1 MRMLGVKA
9 SLATFRWDL
18 VYLIARLTADDRAEV
33 IALAPLAQAM
43 RDQLAAQRVAQEGA
57 EDAQIL
63 ASALLGKRD
72 ERRDEIVK
80 ILGGVARA
88 TDKGAYAVL
97 FPNVNPSAT
106 ARLPIDEE
114 SAEIARILG
123 ELGTMPDESPLR
135 AAYLVPLTHAETDLK
150 VADLQADAAATALAL
165 ERSQTARTKL
175 AIDKGRLEVHGKLVV
190 LLKDKAAV
198 EAFFRPTTRTPGE
211 AEETAEPAEPTQGG

>member
-18 VYLIARLTADDRAEV
+18 VYLLARLTADDRAEV
-33 IALAPLAQAM
+33 VALAPAVQAM
-43 RDQLAAQRVAQEGA
+43 RDELAAQRAAQEGA
-57 EDAQIL
+57 EDAMIL
-63 ASALLGKRD
+63 ASALVGKHD
-72 ERRDEIVK
+72 ERRDSIVK

-97 FPNVNPSAT
+97 FPKISPSAT

-123 ELGTMPDESPLR
+123 ELGKAPDDSPLR
-135 AAYLVPLTHAETDLK
+135 AAYLGPLTQAEADLK
-150 VADLQADAAATALAL
+150 AADQQADGAATALAL

-175 AIDKGRLEVHGKLVV
+175 AIDKGRLEIHGKLVV
-190 LLKDKAAV
+190 LLKDKDAV
-198 EAFFRPTTRTPGE
+198 EAFFRPTSRAPGE
-211 AEETAEPAEPTQGG
+211 AEEGAEPTEPTQGG